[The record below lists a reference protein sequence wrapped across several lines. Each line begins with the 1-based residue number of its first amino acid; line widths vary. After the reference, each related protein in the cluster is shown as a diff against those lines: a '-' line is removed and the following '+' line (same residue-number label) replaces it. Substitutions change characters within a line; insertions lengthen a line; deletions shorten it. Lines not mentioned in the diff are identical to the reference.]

1 MNLSF
6 YIAKRYAV
14 SFSKNKAINIIT
26 GIASVGIIASTMA
39 LFVFLSVFSGL
50 KEFSL
55 NFANATDP
63 DLRIETSTGKTFTIN
78 SKQEALLKNNSEI
91 VSYSKIIEERVYFMY
106 DNKELVAHIKGVDDN
121 FIKVT
126 DFKNHLYAGDW
137 FKTNS
142 ESVVIG
148 ADISRKLGLGL
159 FDYNNALEAYVPK
172 PGKGDIEN
180 PDEAF
185 NKILLFP
192 SGIYSINEELDGKY
206 VFCSIDLAQNFL
218 GIKNNQI
225 TNIEIKLKSD
235 ANESLV
241 RNQLNSIFGN
251 SIKIK
256 NRAQLND
263 SLYKML
269 QSENLFIYL
278 FSTLVVILT
287 LFCLAGA
294 IVMIIIDKK
303 DNLKTLYNIGVTQK
317 SIRNI
322 FFTQGIIITS
332 FGLIIGLALA
342 SILILLQ
349 QHFSFVMITPTMPY
363 PILFE
368 WKNMVIVI
376 TTIVIL
382 GIVSS
387 WIASGTVNKK
397 LFTTL

>member
-55 NFANATDP
+55 NFANVSDP
-63 DLRIETSTGKTFTIN
+63 DLRVETTSGKTFFIN
-78 SKQEALLKNNSEI
+78 PKQEELLFKSKHI
-91 VSYSKIIEERVYFMY
+91 ASYSKIIEERVYFMY
-106 DNKELVAHIKGVDDN
+106 DNKELVAHIKGVDN
-121 FIKVT
+121 RYNQVT
-126 DFKNHLYAGDW
+126 DFNKHLYAGEW
-137 FKTNS
+137 FEPNS
-142 ESVVIG
+142 ENVVVG

-159 FDYNNALEAYVPK
+159 FDYNNALEAYAPK

-180 PDEAF
+180 PEEAF
-185 NKILLFP
+185 NKSLLFP

-206 VFCSIDLAQNFL
+206 VFCSIGLAQYFL
-218 GIKNNQI
+218 GLKKNEI
-225 TNIEIKLKSD
+225 TNIEIKLKPNSSE
-235 ANESLV
+235 NVV
-241 RNQLNSIFGN
+241 REELNSIFG
-251 SIKIK
+251 STIKIK

-294 IVMIIIDKK
+294 IVMIIIDKR
-303 DNLKTLYNIGVTQK
+303 DNLKTLYNIGVTQTA
-317 SIRNI
+317 IRSI
-322 FFTQGIIITS
+322 FFTQGIIITL
-332 FGLIIGLALA
+332 FGLTIGLSLA
-342 SILILLQ
+342 IAIILLQ
-349 QHFSFVMITPTMPY
+349 QQYSFIMITPTMPY
-363 PILFE
+363 PVLFE
-368 WKNMVIVI
+368 WQNMVIVI
-376 TTIVIL
+376 MTILIL

-397 LFTTL
+397 LLQK

>member
-14 SFSKNKAINIIT
+14 SFSRNKAINIIT

-55 NFANATDP
+55 NFTNASDP
-63 DLRIETSTGKTFTIN
+63 DLRIETTSGKTFSVSPKQEELLKKSNNIN
-78 SKQEALLKNNSEI
+78 SF
-91 VSYSKIIEERVYFMY
+91 SKIIEERVYFMY
-106 DNKELVAHIKGVDDN
+106 NNKELVAHIKGVDN
-121 FIKVT
+121 HFIQVT
-126 DFKNHLYAGDW
+126 DFKKHLYAGEW
-137 FKTNS
+137 FETNS

-148 ADISRKLGLGL
+148 AEISRKLGLGL

-180 PDEAF
+180 PEEAF
-185 NKILLFP
+185 NKSLLFP
-192 SGIYSINEELDGKY
+192 SGIYSINDEELDGKY
-206 VFCSIDLAQNFL
+206 VFCSIRLAQNFL
-218 GIKNNQI
+218 GLKNNEI
-225 TNIEIKLKSD
+225 TNIEIKLKPNTD
-235 ANESLV
+235 ENKARKE
-241 RNQLNSIFGN
+241 LNSILGN
-251 SIKIK
+251 DIKIK

-294 IVMIIIDKK
+294 IVMIIIDKR

-317 SIRNI
+317 AIRNI
-322 FFTQGIIITS
+322 FFTQGIIITL
-332 FGLIIGLALA
+332 FGLIIGLGFA
-342 SILILLQ
+342 IGIILLQ
-349 QHFSFVMITPTMPY
+349 QHFSFIMITPTMPY
-363 PILFE
+363 PVLFE
-368 WKNMVIVI
+368 WQNMLIVI
-376 TTIVIL
+376 MTIVIL
-382 GIVSS
+382 GLISS
-387 WIASGTVNKK
+387 WIASGTVNRK
-397 LFTTL
+397 LFR

>member
-1 MNLSF
+1 LNLSF

-55 NFANATDP
+55 NFANASDP
-63 DLRIETSTGKTFTIN
+63 DLRIETSTGKTFLVDP
-78 SKQEALLKNNSEI
+78 KQEELLKKSNHIS
-91 VSYSKIIEERVYFMY
+91 SYSKIIEERVYFMY
-106 DNKELVAHIKGVDDN
+106 NNKELVAHIKGVDN
-121 FIKVT
+121 HFIQVT
-126 DFKNHLYAGDW
+126 DFNNHLYAGEW
-137 FKTNS
+137 FETDS
-142 ESVVIG
+142 ENVVVG

-159 FDYNNALEAYVPK
+159 FDYNNGLEAYAPK
-172 PGKGDIEN
+172 PGKGNIEN
-180 PDEAF
+180 PNEAF
-185 NKILLFP
+185 NKVLLFP

-218 GIKNNQI
+218 GIKDSEI
-225 TNIEIKLKSD
+225 TNLEIKLKPT
-235 ANESLV
+235 ANENQV
-241 RNQLNSIFGN
+241 REELTSIFGKA
-251 SIKIK
+251 IKIK

-294 IVMIIIDKK
+294 IVMIIIDKR
-303 DNLKTLYNIGVTQK
+303 DNLKTLYNIGVTQT
-317 SIRNI
+317 SIRTI
-322 FFTQGIIITS
+322 FFTQGIIITL
-332 FGLIIGLALA
+332 FGLVIGLGLA
-342 SILILLQ
+342 TGIILLQ
-349 QHFSFVMITPTMPY
+349 QHFSFIMITPTMPY
-363 PILFE
+363 PVLFE
-368 WKNMVIVI
+368 WQNMVIVI
-376 TTIVIL
+376 MTIVIL
-382 GIVSS
+382 GLVSS

-397 LFTTL
+397 LLR

>member
-55 NFANATDP
+55 NFANVSDP
-63 DLRIETSTGKTFTIN
+63 DLRVETTSGKTFLIN
-78 SKQEALLKNNSEI
+78 PKQEELLFKSKHI
-91 VSYSKIIEERVYFMY
+91 ASYSKIIEERVYFMY
-106 DNKELVAHIKGVDDN
+106 DNKELVAHIKGVDN
-121 FIKVT
+121 RYNQVT
-126 DFKNHLYAGDW
+126 DFNKHLYAGEW
-137 FKTNS
+137 FEPNS
-142 ESVVIG
+142 ENVVVG

-159 FDYNNALEAYVPK
+159 FDYNNALEAYAPK

-180 PDEAF
+180 PEEAF
-185 NKILLFP
+185 NKSLLFP

-206 VFCSIDLAQNFL
+206 VFCSIGLAQYFL
-218 GIKNNQI
+218 GLKKNEI
-225 TNIEIKLKSD
+225 TNIEIKLKPNSSE
-235 ANESLV
+235 NVV
-241 RNQLNSIFGN
+241 REELNSIFG
-251 SIKIK
+251 STIKIK

-294 IVMIIIDKK
+294 IVMIIIDKR
-303 DNLKTLYNIGVTQK
+303 DNLKTLYNIGVTQTA
-317 SIRNI
+317 IRSI
-322 FFTQGIIITS
+322 FFTQGIIITL
-332 FGLIIGLALA
+332 FGLTIGLSLA
-342 SILILLQ
+342 IAIILLQ
-349 QHFSFVMITPTMPY
+349 QQYSFIMITPTMPY
-363 PILFE
+363 PVLFE
-368 WKNMVIVI
+368 WQNMVIVI
-376 TTIVIL
+376 MTILIL

-397 LFTTL
+397 LLQK

>member
-55 NFANATDP
+55 NFANVSDP
-63 DLRIETSTGKTFTIN
+63 DLRVETTSGKTFFIN
-78 SKQEALLKNNSEI
+78 PKQEELLFKSKHI
-91 VSYSKIIEERVYFMY
+91 ASYSKIIEERVYFMY
-106 DNKELVAHIKGVDDN
+106 DNKELVAHIKGVDN
-121 FIKVT
+121 RYNQVT
-126 DFKNHLYAGDW
+126 DFNKHLYAGEW
-137 FKTNS
+137 FEPNS
-142 ESVVIG
+142 ENVVVG
-148 ADISRKLGLGL
+148 ADISQKLGLGL
-159 FDYNNALEAYVPK
+159 FDYNNALEAYAPK

-180 PDEAF
+180 PEEAF
-185 NKILLFP
+185 NKSLLFP

-206 VFCSIDLAQNFL
+206 VFCSIGLAQYFL
-218 GIKNNQI
+218 GLKKNEI
-225 TNIEIKLKSD
+225 TNIEIKLKPNSSE
-235 ANESLV
+235 NVV
-241 RNQLNSIFGN
+241 REELNSIFGS

-294 IVMIIIDKK
+294 IVMIIIDKR
-303 DNLKTLYNIGVTQK
+303 DNLKTLYNIGVTQTA
-317 SIRNI
+317 IRSI
-322 FFTQGIIITS
+322 FFTQGIIITL
-332 FGLIIGLALA
+332 FGLTVGLSLA
-342 SILILLQ
+342 IAIILLQ
-349 QHFSFVMITPTMPY
+349 QQYSFIMITPTMPY
-363 PILFE
+363 PVLFE
-368 WKNMVIVI
+368 WQNMVIVI
-376 TTIVIL
+376 MTILIL

-397 LFTTL
+397 LLQK

>member
-55 NFANATDP
+55 NFANASDP
-63 DLRIETSTGKTFTIN
+63 DLRLETTTGKTFVVN
-78 SKQEALLKNNSEI
+78 PKQEELLKKSEAI
-91 VSYSKIIEERVYFMY
+91 TSYSKIIEERVYFMY
-106 DNKELVAHIKGVDDN
+106 DNKELVAHIKGVDSR
-121 FIKVT
+121 FIQVT
-126 DFKNHLYAGDW
+126 DFNNHLYAGEW
-137 FKTNS
+137 FENNS
-142 ESVVIG
+142 ENVVVG

-159 FDYNNALEAYVPK
+159 FDYNNGLEAYAPK
-172 PGKGDIEN
+172 PGKGNIEN
-180 PDEAF
+180 PNEAF
-185 NKILLFP
+185 NKVLLFP
-192 SGIYSINEELDGKY
+192 SGIYSINEELDSKY

-218 GIKNNQI
+218 GLKNSEI
-225 TNIEIKLKSD
+225 TNLEIKLKVG
-235 ANESLV
+235 ANENQV
-241 RNQLNSIFGN
+241 REELTSIFGK

-294 IVMIIIDKK
+294 IVMIIIDKR
-303 DNLKTLYNIGVTQK
+303 DNLKTLYNIGVTQS
-317 SIRNI
+317 SIRTI
-322 FFTQGIIITS
+322 FFTQGIIITM
-332 FGLIIGLALA
+332 FGLFIGLGLA
-342 SILILLQ
+342 IGIILLQ
-349 QHFSFVMITPTMPY
+349 QHLSFIMITPTMPY
-363 PILFE
+363 PVLFE
-368 WKNMVIVI
+368 WQNMLIVI
-376 TTIVIL
+376 MTIVIL
-382 GIVSS
+382 GLISS

-397 LFTTL
+397 LFS

>member
-55 NFANATDP
+55 NFANASDP
-63 DLRIETSTGKTFTIN
+63 DLRLETTTGKTFVVN
-78 SKQEALLKNNSEI
+78 PKQEELLKKSEAI
-91 VSYSKIIEERVYFMY
+91 TSYSKIIEERVYFMY
-106 DNKELVAHIKGVDDN
+106 DNKELVAHIKGVDSR
-121 FIKVT
+121 FIQVT
-126 DFKNHLYAGDW
+126 DFNNHLYAGEW
-137 FKTNS
+137 FENNS
-142 ESVVIG
+142 ENVVVG

-159 FDYNNALEAYVPK
+159 FDYNNGLEAYAPK
-172 PGKGDIEN
+172 PGKGNIEN
-180 PDEAF
+180 PNEAF
-185 NKILLFP
+185 NKVLLFP
-192 SGIYSINEELDGKY
+192 SGIYSINEELDSKY

-218 GIKNNQI
+218 GLKNSEI
-225 TNIEIKLKSD
+225 TNLEIKLKVG
-235 ANESLV
+235 ANENQV
-241 RNQLNSIFGN
+241 REELTSIFGK

-294 IVMIIIDKK
+294 IVMIIIDKR
-303 DNLKTLYNIGVTQK
+303 DNLKTLYNIGVTLT
-317 SIRNI
+317 SIRTI
-322 FFTQGIIITS
+322 FFTQGIMITM
-332 FGLIIGLALA
+332 FGLFIGLGLA
-342 SILILLQ
+342 IGIILLQ
-349 QHFSFVMITPTMPY
+349 QHFSFIMITPTMPY
-363 PILFE
+363 PVLFE
-368 WKNMVIVI
+368 WQNMLIVI
-376 TTIVIL
+376 MTIVIL
-382 GIVSS
+382 GLISS

-397 LFTTL
+397 LFS

>member
-55 NFANATDP
+55 NFANASDP
-63 DLRIETSTGKTFTIN
+63 DLRLETTTGKTFVVN
-78 SKQEALLKNNSEI
+78 PKQEELLKKSEAI
-91 VSYSKIIEERVYFMY
+91 TSYSKIIEERVYFMY
-106 DNKELVAHIKGVDDN
+106 DNKELVAHIKGVDSR
-121 FIKVT
+121 FIQVT
-126 DFKNHLYAGDW
+126 DFNNHLYAGEW
-137 FKTNS
+137 FENNS
-142 ESVVIG
+142 ENVVVG

-159 FDYNNALEAYVPK
+159 FDYNNGLEAYAPK
-172 PGKGDIEN
+172 PGKGNIEN
-180 PDEAF
+180 PNEAF
-185 NKILLFP
+185 NKVLLFP
-192 SGIYSINEELDGKY
+192 SGIYSINEELDSKY

-218 GIKNNQI
+218 GLKNSEI
-225 TNIEIKLKSD
+225 TNLEIKLKVG
-235 ANESLV
+235 ANENQV
-241 RNQLNSIFGN
+241 REELTSIFGK

-294 IVMIIIDKK
+294 IVMIIIDKR
-303 DNLKTLYNIGVTQK
+303 DNLKTLYNIGVTQT
-317 SIRNI
+317 SIRTI
-322 FFTQGIIITS
+322 FFTQGIIITM
-332 FGLIIGLALA
+332 FGLFIGLGLA
-342 SILILLQ
+342 TGIILLQ
-349 QHFSFVMITPTMPY
+349 QHFSFIMITPTMPY
-363 PILFE
+363 PVLFE
-368 WKNMVIVI
+368 WQNMLIVI
-376 TTIVIL
+376 MTIVIL
-382 GIVSS
+382 GLISS

-397 LFTTL
+397 LFS

>member
-55 NFANATDP
+55 NFANVSDP
-63 DLRIETSTGKTFTIN
+63 DLRVETTSGKTFFIN
-78 SKQEALLKNNSEI
+78 PKQEELLFKSKHI
-91 VSYSKIIEERVYFMY
+91 ASYSKIIEERVYFMY
-106 DNKELVAHIKGVDDN
+106 DNKELVAHIKGVDN
-121 FIKVT
+121 RYNQVT
-126 DFKNHLYAGDW
+126 DFNKHLYAGEW
-137 FKTNS
+137 FEPNS
-142 ESVVIG
+142 ENVVVG

-159 FDYNNALEAYVPK
+159 FDYNNALEAYAPK

-180 PDEAF
+180 PEEAF
-185 NKILLFP
+185 NKSLLFP
-192 SGIYSINEELDGKY
+192 FGIYSINEELDGKY
-206 VFCSIDLAQNFL
+206 VFCSIGLAQYFL
-218 GIKNNQI
+218 GLKKNEI
-225 TNIEIKLKSD
+225 TNIEIKLKPNSSE
-235 ANESLV
+235 NVV
-241 RNQLNSIFGN
+241 REELNSIFGS

-294 IVMIIIDKK
+294 IVMIIIDKR
-303 DNLKTLYNIGVTQK
+303 DNLKTLYNIGVTQTA
-317 SIRNI
+317 IRSI
-322 FFTQGIIITS
+322 FFTQGIIITL
-332 FGLIIGLALA
+332 FGLTIGLSLA
-342 SILILLQ
+342 IAIILLQ
-349 QHFSFVMITPTMPY
+349 QQYSFIMITPTMPY
-363 PILFE
+363 PVLFE
-368 WKNMVIVI
+368 WQNMVIVI
-376 TTIVIL
+376 MTILIL

-397 LFTTL
+397 LLQK

>member
-55 NFANATDP
+55 NLANASDP
-63 DLRIETSTGKTFTIN
+63 DLRLETTTGKTFVVN
-78 SKQEALLKNNSEI
+78 PKQEELLKKSEAI
-91 VSYSKIIEERVYFMY
+91 TSYSKIIEERVYFMY
-106 DNKELVAHIKGVDDN
+106 DNKELVAHIKGVDSR
-121 FIKVT
+121 FIQVT
-126 DFKNHLYAGDW
+126 DFNNHLYAGEW
-137 FKTNS
+137 FENNS
-142 ESVVIG
+142 ENVVVG

-159 FDYNNALEAYVPK
+159 FDYNNGLEAYAPK
-172 PGKGDIEN
+172 PGKGNIEN
-180 PDEAF
+180 PNEAF
-185 NKILLFP
+185 NKVLLFP
-192 SGIYSINEELDGKY
+192 SGIYSINEELDSKY

-218 GIKNNQI
+218 GLKNSEI
-225 TNIEIKLKSD
+225 TNLEIKLKVG
-235 ANESLV
+235 ANENQV
-241 RNQLNSIFGN
+241 REELTSIFGK

-294 IVMIIIDKK
+294 IVMIIIDKR
-303 DNLKTLYNIGVTQK
+303 DNLKTLYNIGVTQT
-317 SIRNI
+317 SIRTI
-322 FFTQGIIITS
+322 FFTQGIIITM
-332 FGLIIGLALA
+332 FGLFIGLGLA
-342 SILILLQ
+342 IGIILLQ
-349 QHFSFVMITPTMPY
+349 QHLSFIMITPTMPY
-363 PILFE
+363 PVLFE
-368 WKNMVIVI
+368 WQNMLIVI
-376 TTIVIL
+376 MTIVIL
-382 GIVSS
+382 GLISS

-397 LFTTL
+397 LFS

>member
-55 NFANATDP
+55 NFANASDP
-63 DLRIETSTGKTFTIN
+63 DLRIETSTGKTFLVDP
-78 SKQEALLKNNSEI
+78 KQEELLKKSNHIS
-91 VSYSKIIEERVYFMY
+91 SYSKIIEERVYFMY
-106 DNKELVAHIKGVDDN
+106 NNKELVAHIKGVDN
-121 FIKVT
+121 HFIQVT
-126 DFKNHLYAGDW
+126 DFNKHLYAGEW
-137 FKTNS
+137 FENNS
-142 ESVVIG
+142 ENVVVG

-159 FDYNNALEAYVPK
+159 FDYNNGLEAYAPK
-172 PGKGDIEN
+172 PGKGNIEN
-180 PDEAF
+180 PNEAF
-185 NKILLFP
+185 NKVLLFP

-218 GIKNNQI
+218 GLKNSEI
-225 TNIEIKLKSD
+225 TNLEIKLKTG
-235 ANESLV
+235 ANENQV
-241 RNQLNSIFGN
+241 REELTSIFGK

-294 IVMIIIDKK
+294 IVMIIIDKR
-303 DNLKTLYNIGVTQK
+303 DNLKTLYNIGVAQT
-317 SIRNI
+317 SIRTI
-322 FFTQGIIITS
+322 FFTQGIIITL
-332 FGLIIGLALA
+332 FGLIIGLGLA
-342 SILILLQ
+342 TGIILLQ
-349 QHFSFVMITPTMPY
+349 QHFSFIMITPTMPY
-363 PILFE
+363 PVLFE
-368 WKNMVIVI
+368 WQNMVIVI
-376 TTIVIL
+376 MTIAIL
-382 GIVSS
+382 GLVSS

-397 LFTTL
+397 LFE

>member
-14 SFSKNKAINIIT
+14 SFSRNKAINIIT

-55 NFANATDP
+55 NFTNASDP
-63 DLRIETSTGKTFTIN
+63 DLRIETTSGKTFSVSPKQEELLKKSNNIN
-78 SKQEALLKNNSEI
+78 SF
-91 VSYSKIIEERVYFMY
+91 SKIIEERVYFMY
-106 DNKELVAHIKGVDDN
+106 NNKELVAHIKGVDN
-121 FIKVT
+121 HFIQVT
-126 DFKNHLYAGDW
+126 DFKKHLYAGEW
-137 FKTNS
+137 FETNS

-148 ADISRKLGLGL
+148 AEISRKLGLGL

-180 PDEAF
+180 ANEAF
-185 NKILLFP
+185 NKSLLFP

-206 VFCSIDLAQNFL
+206 VFCSIGLAQHFL
-218 GIKNNQI
+218 DLKNNQI
-225 TNIEIKLKSD
+225 TNIEIKLKPNTD
-235 ANESLV
+235 ENKARKE
-241 RNQLNSIFGN
+241 LNSILGN
-251 SIKIK
+251 DIKIK

-294 IVMIIIDKK
+294 IVMIIIDKR
-303 DNLKTLYNIGVTQK
+303 DNLKTLYNIGVTQT
-317 SIRNI
+317 SIRTI
-322 FFTQGIIITS
+322 FFTQGIIITL
-332 FGLIIGLALA
+332 FGLIIGLGLA
-342 SILILLQ
+342 TGIILLQ
-349 QHFSFVMITPTMPY
+349 QHFSFIMITPTMPY
-363 PILFE
+363 PVLFE
-368 WKNMVIVI
+368 WQNMAIVI
-376 TTIVIL
+376 MTIIIL
-382 GIVSS
+382 GLISS

-397 LFTTL
+397 LFR

>member
-55 NFANATDP
+55 NFANASDP
-63 DLRIETSTGKTFTIN
+63 DLRLETTTGKTFVVN
-78 SKQEALLKNNSEI
+78 PKQEELLKKSEAI
-91 VSYSKIIEERVYFMY
+91 TSYSKIIEERVYFMY
-106 DNKELVAHIKGVDDN
+106 DNKELVAHIKGVDSR
-121 FIKVT
+121 FIQVT
-126 DFKNHLYAGDW
+126 DFNNHLYAGEW
-137 FKTNS
+137 FENNS
-142 ESVVIG
+142 ENVVVG

-159 FDYNNALEAYVPK
+159 FDYNNGLEAYAPK
-172 PGKGDIEN
+172 PGKGNIEN
-180 PDEAF
+180 PNEAF
-185 NKILLFP
+185 NKVLLFP
-192 SGIYSINEELDGKY
+192 SGIYSINEELDSKY

-218 GIKNNQI
+218 GLKNSEI
-225 TNIEIKLKSD
+225 TNLEIKLKVG
-235 ANESLV
+235 ANENQV
-241 RNQLNSIFGN
+241 REELTSIFGK

-294 IVMIIIDKK
+294 IVMIIIDKR
-303 DNLKTLYNIGVTQK
+303 DNLKTLYNIGVTQT
-317 SIRNI
+317 SIRTI
-322 FFTQGIIITS
+322 FFTQGIIITM
-332 FGLIIGLALA
+332 FGLFIGLGLA
-342 SILILLQ
+342 IGIILLQ
-349 QHFSFVMITPTMPY
+349 QHLSFIMITPTMPY
-363 PILFE
+363 PVLFE
-368 WKNMVIVI
+368 WQNMVIVI
-376 TTIVIL
+376 LTIVIL
-382 GIVSS
+382 GLISS

-397 LFTTL
+397 LFS

>member
-50 KEFSL
+50 REFSL
-55 NFANATDP
+55 NFANASDP
-63 DLRIETSTGKTFTIN
+63 DLRIETVTGKTFLVTE
-78 SKQEALLKNNSEI
+78 KQEELLKKSEYI
-91 VSYSKIIEERVYFMY
+91 ISFSKIIEERVYFMY
-106 DNKELVAHIKGVDDN
+106 DNKETFAFIKGVDDQY
-121 FIKVT
+121 IKIT
-126 DFKNHLYAGDW
+126 DFNKHLYAGEW
-137 FKTNS
+137 FEPDS
-142 ESVVIG
+142 ENVVIG

-172 PGKGDIEN
+172 PGKADIEN
-180 PDEAF
+180 PNEAF
-185 NKILLFP
+185 NKIALLP

-206 VFCSIDLAQNFL
+206 VFCSMKLAQQFL
-218 GIKNNQI
+218 GLKNNEI
-225 TNIEIKLKSD
+225 TNLEIKLKPSAD
-235 ANESLV
+235 ENIV
-241 RNQLNSIFGN
+241 RKELISILGK

-294 IVMIIIDKK
+294 IVMIIIDKR
-303 DNLKTLYNIGVTQK
+303 DNLKTLYNIGVTQA
-317 SIRNI
+317 SIRTI
-322 FFTQGIIITS
+322 FFTQGIIITL
-332 FGLIIGLALA
+332 FGLLIGLGIA
-342 SILILLQ
+342 IGIILLQ
-349 QHFSFVMITPTMPY
+349 QHFSFIMITPTMPY
-363 PILFE
+363 PVLFE
-368 WKNMVIVI
+368 WKNIGIVVM
-376 TTIVIL
+376 TIIIL
-382 GIVSS
+382 GLISS

-397 LFTTL
+397 LFS

>member
-55 NFANATDP
+55 NFANVSDP
-63 DLRIETSTGKTFTIN
+63 DLRVETTSGKTFFIN
-78 SKQEALLKNNSEI
+78 PKQEELLFKSKHI
-91 VSYSKIIEERVYFMY
+91 ASYSKIIEERVYFMY
-106 DNKELVAHIKGVDDN
+106 DNKELVAHIKGVDN
-121 FIKVT
+121 RYNQVT
-126 DFKNHLYAGDW
+126 DFNKHLYAGEW
-137 FKTNS
+137 FEPNS
-142 ESVVIG
+142 ENVVVG

-159 FDYNNALEAYVPK
+159 FDYNNALEAYAPK

-180 PDEAF
+180 PEEAF
-185 NKILLFP
+185 NKSLLFP

-206 VFCSIDLAQNFL
+206 VFCSIGLAQYFL
-218 GIKNNQI
+218 GLKKNEI
-225 TNIEIKLKSD
+225 TNIEIKLKPNSSE
-235 ANESLV
+235 NVIREE
-241 RNQLNSIFGN
+241 LNSILG
-251 SIKIK
+251 STIKIK

-294 IVMIIIDKK
+294 IVMIIIDKR
-303 DNLKTLYNIGVTQK
+303 DNLKTLYNIGVTQTA
-317 SIRNI
+317 IRSI
-322 FFTQGIIITS
+322 FFTQGIIITL
-332 FGLIIGLALA
+332 FGLTIGLSLA
-342 SILILLQ
+342 IAIILLQ
-349 QHFSFVMITPTMPY
+349 QQYSFIMITPTMPY
-363 PILFE
+363 PFIFE
-368 WKNMVIVI
+368 WQNMVIVI
-376 TTIVIL
+376 MTILIL

-397 LFTTL
+397 LLQK

>member
-55 NFANATDP
+55 NFANASDP
-63 DLRIETSTGKTFTIN
+63 DLRLETTTGKTFVVN
-78 SKQEALLKNNSEI
+78 PKQEELLKKSEAI
-91 VSYSKIIEERVYFMY
+91 TSYSKIIEERVYFMY
-106 DNKELVAHIKGVDDN
+106 DNKELVAHIKGVDSR
-121 FIKVT
+121 FIQVT
-126 DFKNHLYAGDW
+126 DFNNHLYAGEW
-137 FKTNS
+137 FENNS
-142 ESVVIG
+142 ENVVVG

-159 FDYNNALEAYVPK
+159 FDYNNGLEAYAPK
-172 PGKGDIEN
+172 PGKGNIEN
-180 PDEAF
+180 PNEAF
-185 NKILLFP
+185 NKVLLFP
-192 SGIYSINEELDGKY
+192 SGIYSINEELDSKY

-218 GIKNNQI
+218 GLKNSEI
-225 TNIEIKLKSD
+225 TNLEIKLKVG
-235 ANESLV
+235 ANENQV
-241 RNQLNSIFGN
+241 REELTSIFGK

-294 IVMIIIDKK
+294 IVMIIIDKR
-303 DNLKTLYNIGVTQK
+303 DNLKTLYNIGVTQT
-317 SIRNI
+317 SIRTI
-322 FFTQGIIITS
+322 FFTQGIIITM
-332 FGLIIGLALA
+332 FGLFIGLGLA
-342 SILILLQ
+342 IGIILLQ
-349 QHFSFVMITPTMPY
+349 QHLSFIMITPTMPY
-363 PILFE
+363 PVLFE
-368 WKNMVIVI
+368 WQNMLIVI
-376 TTIVIL
+376 MTIVIL
-382 GIVSS
+382 GLISS
-387 WIASGTVNKK
+387 WIASGTVNRK
-397 LFTTL
+397 LFS

>member
-55 NFANATDP
+55 NFANVSDP
-63 DLRIETSTGKTFTIN
+63 DLRVETTSGKTFFIN
-78 SKQEALLKNNSEI
+78 PKQEELLFKSKHI
-91 VSYSKIIEERVYFMY
+91 ASYSKIIEERVYFMY
-106 DNKELVAHIKGVDDN
+106 DNKELVAHIKGVDN
-121 FIKVT
+121 RYNQVT
-126 DFKNHLYAGDW
+126 DFNKHLYAGEW
-137 FKTNS
+137 FEPNS
-142 ESVVIG
+142 ENVVVG

-159 FDYNNALEAYVPK
+159 FDYNNALEAYAPK

-180 PDEAF
+180 PEEAF
-185 NKILLFP
+185 NKSLLFP

-206 VFCSIDLAQNFL
+206 VFCSIGLAQYFL
-218 GIKNNQI
+218 GLKKNEI
-225 TNIEIKLKSD
+225 TNIEIKLKPNSSE
-235 ANESLV
+235 NVV
-241 RNQLNSIFGN
+241 REELNSIFG
-251 SIKIK
+251 STIKIK

-294 IVMIIIDKK
+294 IVMIIIDKR
-303 DNLKTLYNIGVTQK
+303 DNLKTLYNIGVTQTA
-317 SIRNI
+317 IRSI
-322 FFTQGIIITS
+322 FFTQGIIITL
-332 FGLIIGLALA
+332 FGLTIGLSLA
-342 SILILLQ
+342 IAIILLQ
-349 QHFSFVMITPTMPY
+349 QQFAFIMITPTMPY
-363 PILFE
+363 PVLFE
-368 WKNMVIVI
+368 WQNMVIVI
-376 TTIVIL
+376 MTIVIL

-397 LFTTL
+397 LLQK

>member
-1 MNLSF
+1 MNLSY

-55 NFANATDP
+55 NFANASDP
-63 DLRIETSTGKTFTIN
+63 DLRVETSAGKTFFLNSIDEEQLKKSNYIN
-78 SKQEALLKNNSEI
+78 
-91 VSYSKIIEERVYFMY
+91 SYSKIIEERVYFMY
-106 DNKELVAHIKGVDDN
+106 DSKELFAYIKGIDN
-121 FIKVT
+121 RFIQVT
-126 DFKNHLYAGDW
+126 NFNKNLYAGEW
-137 FKTNS
+137 LEANS
-142 ESVVIG
+142 ENVVVG

-159 FDYNNALEAYVPK
+159 FDYNNGLEAFAPK

-180 PDEAF
+180 PNEAF
-185 NKILLFP
+185 NKALLFP
-192 SGIYSINEELDGKY
+192 SGIYSINEELDSKY
-206 VFCSIDLAQNFL
+206 VFCSIEVAQHFL
-218 GIKNNQI
+218 GLKDKEI
-225 TNIEIKLKSD
+225 TNLEIKLEPNADETK
-235 ANESLV
+235 ARAEITQIL
-241 RNQLNSIFGN
+241 GK

-294 IVMIIIDKK
+294 IVMIIIDKR
-303 DNLKTLYNIGVTQK
+303 DNLKTLYNIGVTQT
-317 SIRNI
+317 SIRTI
-322 FFTQGIIITS
+322 FFTQGIMITS
-332 FGLIIGLALA
+332 FGLILGLVLAIG
-342 SILILLQ
+342 IILLQ
-349 QHFSFVMITPTMPY
+349 QHFSFIMITPTMPY
-363 PILFE
+363 PVLFE
-368 WKNMVIVI
+368 WKNIAIVV
-376 TTIVIL
+376 TTIIIL
-382 GIVSS
+382 GFISS

-397 LFTTL
+397 LFK

>member
-55 NFANATDP
+55 NFANASDP
-63 DLRIETSTGKTFTIN
+63 DLRIETTTGKTFLVDP
-78 SKQEALLKNNSEI
+78 KQEELLKKSNHIS
-91 VSYSKIIEERVYFMY
+91 SYSKIIEERVYFMY
-106 DNKELVAHIKGVDDN
+106 NNKELVAHIKGVDN
-121 FIKVT
+121 HFIQVT
-126 DFKNHLYAGDW
+126 DFNKHLYAGEW
-137 FKTNS
+137 FENNS
-142 ESVVIG
+142 ENVVVG

-159 FDYNNALEAYVPK
+159 FDYNNGLEAYAPK
-172 PGKGDIEN
+172 PGKGNIEN

-185 NKILLFP
+185 NKTLLFP

-218 GIKNNQI
+218 GLKNSEI
-225 TNIEIKLKSD
+225 TNLEIKLKPT
-235 ANESLV
+235 ANENQV
-241 RNQLNSIFGN
+241 REELTSIFGKA
-251 SIKIK
+251 IKIK

-294 IVMIIIDKK
+294 IVMIIIDKR
-303 DNLKTLYNIGVTQK
+303 DNLKTLYNIGVAQT
-317 SIRNI
+317 SIRTI
-322 FFTQGIIITS
+322 FFTQGIIITL
-332 FGLIIGLALA
+332 FGLIIGLGLA
-342 SILILLQ
+342 IVIILLQ
-349 QHFSFVMITPTMPY
+349 QHFSFIMITPTMPY
-363 PILFE
+363 PVLFE
-368 WKNMVIVI
+368 WQNMVIVI
-376 TTIVIL
+376 MTIVIL
-382 GIVSS
+382 GLISS

-397 LFTTL
+397 LFS

>member
-14 SFSKNKAINIIT
+14 SFSRNKAINIIT

-55 NFANATDP
+55 NFTNASDP
-63 DLRIETSTGKTFTIN
+63 DLRIETTSGKTFSVSPKQEELLKKSNNIN
-78 SKQEALLKNNSEI
+78 SF
-91 VSYSKIIEERVYFMY
+91 SKIIEERVYFMY
-106 DNKELVAHIKGVDDN
+106 NNKELVAHIKGVDN
-121 FIKVT
+121 HFIQVT
-126 DFKNHLYAGDW
+126 DFNKHLYAGEW
-137 FKTNS
+137 FETNS

-180 PDEAF
+180 ANEAF
-185 NKILLFP
+185 NKSLLFP

-206 VFCSIDLAQNFL
+206 VFCSIGLAQHFL
-218 GIKNNQI
+218 GLKNNEI
-225 TNIEIKLKSD
+225 TNIEIKLKPNTD
-235 ANESLV
+235 ENKARKE
-241 RNQLNSIFGN
+241 LNSILGN
-251 SIKIK
+251 DIKIK

-294 IVMIIIDKK
+294 IVMIIIDKR
-303 DNLKTLYNIGVTQK
+303 DNLKTLYNIGVTQT
-317 SIRNI
+317 SIRTI
-322 FFTQGIIITS
+322 FFTQGIIITL
-332 FGLIIGLALA
+332 FGLIIGLGLA
-342 SILILLQ
+342 IGIILLQ
-349 QHFSFVMITPTMPY
+349 QHFSFIMITPTMPY
-363 PILFE
+363 PVLFE
-368 WKNMVIVI
+368 WQNMAIVI
-376 TTIVIL
+376 MTIIIL
-382 GIVSS
+382 GLISS

-397 LFTTL
+397 LFR

>member
-55 NFANATDP
+55 NFANASDP
-63 DLRIETSTGKTFTIN
+63 DLRLETTTGKTFVVN
-78 SKQEALLKNNSEI
+78 PKQEELLKKSEAI
-91 VSYSKIIEERVYFMY
+91 TSYSKIIEERVYFMY
-106 DNKELVAHIKGVDDN
+106 DNKELVAHIKGVDSR
-121 FIKVT
+121 FIQVT
-126 DFKNHLYAGDW
+126 DFNNHLYAGEW
-137 FKTNS
+137 FENNS
-142 ESVVIG
+142 ENVVVG

-159 FDYNNALEAYVPK
+159 FDYNNGLEAYAPK
-172 PGKGDIEN
+172 PGKGNIEN
-180 PDEAF
+180 PNEAF
-185 NKILLFP
+185 NKVLLFP
-192 SGIYSINEELDGKY
+192 SGIYSINEELDSKY

-218 GIKNNQI
+218 GLKNSEI
-225 TNIEIKLKSD
+225 TNLEIKLKVG
-235 ANESLV
+235 ANENQV
-241 RNQLNSIFGN
+241 REELTSIFGK

-294 IVMIIIDKK
+294 IVMIIIDKR
-303 DNLKTLYNIGVTQK
+303 DNLKTLYNIGVTQT
-317 SIRNI
+317 SIRTI
-322 FFTQGIIITS
+322 FFTQGIIITM
-332 FGLIIGLALA
+332 FGLFIGLGLA
-342 SILILLQ
+342 IGIILLQ
-349 QHFSFVMITPTMPY
+349 QHLSFIMITPTMPY
-363 PILFE
+363 PVLFE
-368 WKNMVIVI
+368 WQNMVIVI
-376 TTIVIL
+376 MTIVIL
-382 GIVSS
+382 GLVSS

-397 LFTTL
+397 LFK

>member
-1 MNLSF
+1 MNLSY

-55 NFANATDP
+55 NFANASDP
-63 DLRIETSTGKTFTIN
+63 DLRVETSAGKTFFLNPIEEEELKKSHYIN
-78 SKQEALLKNNSEI
+78 
-91 VSYSKIIEERVYFMY
+91 SYSKIIEERVYFMY
-106 DNKELVAHIKGVDDN
+106 DSKELFAYIKGIDN
-121 FIKVT
+121 RFIQVT
-126 DFKNHLYAGDW
+126 NFNKNLYAGEW
-137 FKTNS
+137 LEANS
-142 ESVVIG
+142 ENVVVG

-159 FDYNNALEAYVPK
+159 FDYNNGLEAFAPK

-180 PDEAF
+180 PNEAF
-185 NKILLFP
+185 NKALLFP
-192 SGIYSINEELDGKY
+192 SGIYSINEELDSKY
-206 VFCSIDLAQNFL
+206 VFCSIEVAQHFL
-218 GIKNNQI
+218 GLKDNEI
-225 TNIEIKLKSD
+225 TNLEIKLKPNAD
-235 ANESLV
+235 ETKARAEITQIL
-241 RNQLNSIFGN
+241 GK

-294 IVMIIIDKK
+294 IEMIIIDKR
-303 DNLKTLYNIGVTQK
+303 DNLKTLYNIGVTQT
-317 SIRNI
+317 SIRTI

-332 FGLIIGLALA
+332 FGLVLGLVLAIG
-342 SILILLQ
+342 IILLQ
-349 QHFSFVMITPTMPY
+349 QHFSFIMITPTMPY
-363 PILFE
+363 PVLFE
-368 WKNMVIVI
+368 WKNIAIVV
-376 TTIVIL
+376 TTIIIL
-382 GIVSS
+382 GFISS

-397 LFTTL
+397 LFK

>member
-55 NFANATDP
+55 NFANASDP
-63 DLRIETSTGKTFTIN
+63 DLRLETTTGKTFIVN
-78 SKQEALLKNNSEI
+78 PKQEEKKKKSEAI
-91 VSYSKIIEERVYFMY
+91 TSYSKIIEERVYFMY
-106 DNKELVAHIKGVDDN
+106 DNKELVAHIKGVDSR
-121 FIKVT
+121 FIQVT
-126 DFKNHLYAGDW
+126 DFNKHLYAGEW
-137 FKTNS
+137 FENNS
-142 ESVVIG
+142 ENVVVG

-159 FDYNNALEAYVPK
+159 FDYNNGLEAYAPK
-172 PGKGDIEN
+172 PGKGNIEN
-180 PDEAF
+180 PNEAF
-185 NKILLFP
+185 NKVLLFP
-192 SGIYSINEELDGKY
+192 SGIYSINEELDSKY

-218 GIKNNQI
+218 GLKNSEI
-225 TNIEIKLKSD
+225 TNLEIKLKVG
-235 ANESLV
+235 ANENQV
-241 RNQLNSIFGN
+241 REELTSIFGK

-294 IVMIIIDKK
+294 IVMIIIDKR
-303 DNLKTLYNIGVTQK
+303 DNLKTLYNIGVTQT
-317 SIRNI
+317 SIRTI
-322 FFTQGIIITS
+322 FFTQGIIITM
-332 FGLIIGLALA
+332 FGLFIGLGLA
-342 SILILLQ
+342 IGIILLQ
-349 QHFSFVMITPTMPY
+349 QHFSFIMITPTMPY
-363 PILFE
+363 PVLFE
-368 WKNMVIVI
+368 WQNMLIVI
-376 TTIVIL
+376 MTIVIL
-382 GIVSS
+382 GLISS

-397 LFTTL
+397 LFS

>member
-14 SFSKNKAINIIT
+14 SFSRNKAINIIT

-55 NFANATDP
+55 NFANASDP
-63 DLRIETSTGKTFTIN
+63 DLRIETTSGKTFLV
-78 SKQEALLKNNSEI
+78 SPEQEELLKKSNDIASF
-91 VSYSKIIEERVYFMY
+91 SKIIEERVYFMY
-106 DNKELVAHIKGVDDN
+106 NNKELVAHIKGVDN
-121 FIKVT
+121 HFIQVT
-126 DFKNHLYAGDW
+126 DFNKHLYAGEW
-137 FKTNS
+137 FENNS
-142 ESVVIG
+142 ENVVVG

-159 FDYNNALEAYVPK
+159 FDYNNGLEAYAPK
-172 PGKGDIEN
+172 PGKGNIEN
-180 PDEAF
+180 PNEAF
-185 NKILLFP
+185 NKVLLFP
-192 SGIYSINEELDGKY
+192 SGIYSINEELDSKY

-218 GIKNNQI
+218 GLKNSEI
-225 TNIEIKLKSD
+225 TNLEIKLKVG
-235 ANESLV
+235 ANENQV
-241 RNQLNSIFGN
+241 REELTSIFGK

-294 IVMIIIDKK
+294 IVMIIIDKR
-303 DNLKTLYNIGVTQK
+303 DNLKTLYNIGVTQT
-317 SIRNI
+317 SIRTI
-322 FFTQGIIITS
+322 FFTQGIIITM
-332 FGLIIGLALA
+332 FGLFIGLGLA
-342 SILILLQ
+342 IGIILLQ
-349 QHFSFVMITPTMPY
+349 QHLSFIMITPTMPY
-363 PILFE
+363 PVLFE
-368 WKNMVIVI
+368 WQNMLIVI
-376 TTIVIL
+376 MTIVIL
-382 GIVSS
+382 GLISS

-397 LFTTL
+397 LFS